1 MRKCVPLGDCAWVR
15 ANAPVRGAHACG
27 GKPFLIAL
35 SLLAVAA
42 PSFALADSNADGYPP
57 GLFERSPLIDPSHP
71 AKQAQPSAPE
81 GPLAHRFR
89 RLSRR
94 R

>member
-1 MRKCVPLGDCAWVR
+1 
-15 ANAPVRGAHACG
+15 
-27 GKPFLIAL
+27 L
-35 SLLAVAA
+35 SFLAVAA
-42 PSFALADSNADGYPP
+42 PLAEPDADGYPP
-57 GLFERSPLIDPSHP
+57 GLFEHSPLIDRSHP
-71 AKQAQPSAPE
+71 TKQAQPSAPE